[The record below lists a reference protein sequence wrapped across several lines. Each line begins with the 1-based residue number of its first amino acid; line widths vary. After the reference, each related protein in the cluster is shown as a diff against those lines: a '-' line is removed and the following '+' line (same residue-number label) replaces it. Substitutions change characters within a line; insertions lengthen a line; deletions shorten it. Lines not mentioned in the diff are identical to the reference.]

1 MRSLLRKVG
10 SLLRGLIGRFKKSD
24 DFDGEATRER
34 NPASFP
40 GLRQKGGKSMRKIAF
55 VNQKGGCG
63 KTTTAINLA
72 HFLASEGKK
81 VLLIDLDPQG
91 HAGLGLGAEIDHG
104 EKTIYEVLL
113 GKIPISEAIQ
123 KLKENLHGVL
133 SDVILSAFEQVM
145 AGASEREYKLSQSLV
160 EVENNYDYLVIDSPP
175 SVGLLTF
182 NGLVAAEEVII
193 PVDPSF
199 FSVHGL
205 GKLLDT
211 VRIIQERVRHQ
222 LSIKILATN
231 VDLRTNF
238 CRSLVENLR
247 ARFPENCFDTTIN
260 TCTRLREAARDG
272 KSIAEFDKHSA
283 GFRDYQSLAR
293 EILDEEPEMVAR
305 GFTLESF
312 LAAEGR
318 LELPKKREILFKLEA
333 PEGSVVQIAGDFNK
347 WVPESLDFMESQGR
361 PMWHKTISLRPGS
374 YEYKYLV
381 DGRWIADPANE
392 STVEDAY
399 GGVNS
404 LISL

>member
-1 MRSLLRKVG
+1 MRSLLRTVG
-10 SLLRGLIGRFKKSD
+10 ALLHGLIGRFKKSD
-24 DFDGEATRER
+24 DFHGQSTRER
-34 NPASFP
+34 SPTSFP
-40 GLRQKGGKSMRKIAF
+40 ALRQKGGKPMRKIAL

-72 HFLASEGKK
+72 HFLAAEGKK

-91 HAGLGLGAEIDHG
+91 HAGLGLGVEADHA

-123 KLKENLHGVL
+123 KLQENLHGVL
-133 SDVILSAFEQVM
+133 SDVVLSAFEQVM
-145 AGASEREYKLSQSLV
+145 AGASEREYKLTQSLV
-160 EVENNYDYLVIDSPP
+160 EVENNYDYLIIDSPP

-211 VRIIQERVRHQ
+211 IRIIQERVKHELR
-222 LSIKILATN
+222 IKILPTN

-238 CRSLVENLR
+238 CRSLVEDLR
-247 ARFPENCFDTTIN
+247 ARFSENCFGTMIN
-260 TCTRLREAARDG
+260 TCTRLREAAREG
-272 KSIAEFDKHSA
+272 KAIAEFDKHSA
-283 GFRDYQSLAR
+283 GFRDYQSLTR
-293 EILDEEPEMVAR
+293 EILDEEPETIAKS
-305 GFTLESF
+305 FTLKSF

-318 LELPKKREILFKLEA
+318 LKLSEAKEILFKLEA
-333 PEGSVVQIAGDFNK
+333 PEGSVVQIAGDFNE
-347 WVPESLDFMESQGR
+347 WVPESLDFTESQGR
-361 PMWHKTISLRPGS
+361 PLWQKTISLRPGS

-381 DGRWIADPANE
+381 DGLWIADPTND
-392 STVEDAY
+392 STVENSY

-404 LISL
+404 LINL